1 MIRKLGCSD
10 NLSGVDTPLFPLI
23 YVNYNIVS
31 FNSNGVYGQF
41 NGDNRLVFL
50 ISIKGEEAILKSIGD
65 YNAEEINYFLKMMN
79 ISSVISDTIYENID
93 VSFKEYNLLKLGAI
107 KKIQDNYA
115 EFLQFDSVAEDYI
128 GVFSLFSDDEK
139 AFPEWYADFGK
150 KVMISCSVAGY
161 VKDREKIV
169 SAALVSGVFEKQ
181 AVISGVYT
189 REEYRNRG
197 LAGECVTAVTD
208 KLLSM
213 GVTDIYLWCEDS
225 KLDFY
230 KRLGYKKTSQIYI
243 GECK

>member
-41 NGDNRLVFL
+41 NGDNRLVFI
-50 ISIKGEEAILKSIGD
+50 ISIKNGEAVLSAVGD
-65 YNAEEINYFLKMMN
+65 YNAEEINCFLKMMDV
-79 ISSVISDTIYENID
+79 SGAISDTLFDDLDI
-93 VSFKEYNLLKLGAI
+93 SFNGYNLLKLCVLKNI
-107 KKIQDNYA
+107 EHNRTQ
-115 EFLQFDSVAEDYI
+115 FLNQESAGEDYRGI
-128 GVFSLFSDDEK
+128 FTLFYNDEK
-139 AFPEWYADFGK
+139 LFPAWYVDFVK
-150 KVMISCSVAGY
+150 KVMMSCGFAGY
-161 VKDREKIV
+161 IKDYKKVV
-169 SAALVSGVFEKQ
+169 SGALVTGIYEDQ

-189 REEYRNRG
+189 REKYRGRG
-197 LAGECVTAVTD
+197 LASECVTAVSSE
-208 KLLSM
+208 LLSM
-213 GVTDIYLWCEDS
+213 GVKDIYLWCEDS